1 MSVHMLTT
9 LIKGVALLLAGG
21 SSLVVAT
28 QGPPTY
34 DQLRQQM
41 AGALPAAVSPTDAI
55 GGAVAQWKALQQANG
70 TASFFDYANFLLAHP
85 GWPSETAFR
94 RAAEK
99 AMARGGW
106 SPGLAASYFR
116 RFPALSGAG
125 MVKAAQAFMSAG
137 NVTEANNAARAAWRL
152 GSLAPED
159 ENALLTQFGGIFGPA
174 DHDARMDAL
183 LWQGATTAAGRQ
195 LALTSPQARNL
206 FTARL
211 AFRTNAPEAAQLAY
225 ATVPGGDTDAGFL
238 ADKAMWLKANG
249 ATGTARS
256 LLANRA
262 ALVTRPGNVD
272 KWYEQ
277 LLETAK
283 GAAAEGQHDLA
294 YRIAARV
301 DDAYAPGVRVADQA
315 YGERD
320 KFTDLT
326 WLAGQT
332 ALKRLGRPADA
343 VPAFEAYARG
353 SRTPQ
358 IQSKGIFWAARAA
371 QAAGRRDQANILYT
385 RAATGFG
392 DQFYG
397 QLASEALNLP
407 LRAPPVAIDKPV
419 DPGLRNAFYKR
430 EVVRAAQY
438 LGGIGDHETQSLFV
452 RQIATDAKTDADH
465 ALANQLAIAMNR
477 PDLGVMVGRSAL
489 QNGLSDY
496 RASGYPSVTVPAGK
510 ESEFTIIHAIAR
522 QESQFDRAAV
532 SHAGA
537 RGLMQLMP
545 GTAREQAGKLGL
557 SYDREALT
565 TDTNYNINLGSGYFQ
580 RVYAQFGSYPLAVA
594 AYNAGPGNV
603 NKWLRANGDPRTGQI
618 DMLDWIE
625 AIPIYET
632 RNYVQRVLENA
643 VVYDLLH
650 PQRARS
656 SGNARLSWY
665 LGRRPG
671 A

>member
-9 LIKGVALLLAGG
+9 LIKGVAILLAGG
-21 SSLVVAT
+21 SSLVVTT
-28 QGPPTY
+28 QAPPTY

-41 AGALPAAVSPTDAI
+41 AGRLPAAVSPTDAI
-55 GGAVAQWKALQQANG
+55 GGAVGQWRALDQARG

-85 GWPSETAFR
+85 GWPNETAFR

-125 MVKAAQAFMSAG
+125 AVRAAQAFMSAG
-137 NVTEANNAARAAWRL
+137 NATEAGNAARTAWRL
-152 GSLAPED
+152 GSLSAED
-159 ENALLTQFGGIFGPA
+159 ESALLSQFGGVLGPA

-183 LWQGATTAAGRQ
+183 LWQGATVGAARQ
-195 LALTSPQARNL
+195 LPLTSAQNRPL
-206 FTARL
+206 FAARL
-211 AFRTNAPEAAQLAY
+211 AFRTNGPEAAQLAY
-225 ATVPGGDTDAGFL
+225 AGVPGGDTDAGFL
-238 ADKAMWLKANG
+238 SDKATWLKANG
-249 ATGTARS
+249 ATGTART

-262 ALVTRPGNVD
+262 TLVGRPGNVD

-277 LLETAK
+277 LLETAR

-301 DDAYAPGVRVADQA
+301 DDAYAPGVRVADQS

-320 KFTDLT
+320 KFTDLA

-332 ALKRLGRPADA
+332 ALKRLGRPGDA
-343 VPAFEAYARG
+343 VAPFEAYARG
-353 SRTPQ
+353 SRSPQ
-358 IQSKGIFWAARAA
+358 IQSKGIFWAGRSA
-371 QAAGRRDQANILYT
+371 QAAGRRDQATVHYT
-385 RAATGFG
+385 RAATGYA

-397 QLASEALNLP
+397 QLAGEALGLP
-407 LRAPPVAIDKPV
+407 PRAPPTGVDKAV
-419 DPGLRNAFYKR
+419 DPGLRNAFYQR

-438 LGGIGDHETQSLFV
+438 LGSVGDHETQSLFV
-452 RQIATDAKTDADH
+452 RQIAADAKTDADH
-465 ALANQLAIAMNR
+465 ALANQLAIAINR

-510 ESEFTIIHAIAR
+510 EAEFTMIHAIAR

-565 TDTNYNINLGSGYFQ
+565 TDTGYNINLGSGYFS
-580 RVYAQFGSYPLAVA
+580 RVYSQYGSYPLAIA

-603 NKWLRANGDPRTGQI
+603 NKWLRANGDPRTGAVDWI
-618 DMLDWIE
+618 DWIE
-625 AIPIYET
+625 AIPIAET
-632 RNYVQRVLENA
+632 RGYVQRVLENA
-643 VVYDLLH
+643 VVYDLLY
-650 PQRARS
+650 PQRSRS
-656 SGNARLSWY
+656 SGDARLSWY
-665 LGRRPG
+665 LGRRAG